1 MGGQEGGG
9 KVLLLIVVGEGE
21 DEPVVAHVHEA
32 FVGAAERVRLLGD

>member
-9 KVLLLIVVGEGE
+9 KVLLVVVGEGE

-32 FVGAAERVRLLGD
+32 FVGAAVRVRLLGD